1 MAIGPEQFEQ
11 KFLEEVAH
19 AEVTLDRKLKDAIG
33 RKYNDAIYIDVPS
46 GLSAKA
52 FKILKEKYIEAGW
65 DDVVWN
71 SDQRDG
77 ESLTFRFKKK

>member
-1 MAIGPEQFEQ
+1 MAIGPELFEQ

-19 AEVTLDRKLKDAIG
+19 AEITLDRKLKDIIG
-33 RKYNDAIYIDVPS
+33 RTHNDAIYLDVPS
-46 GLSAKA
+46 GLS
-52 FKILKEKYIEAGW
+52 FKVFKVLKEKYIEAGW

>member
-11 KFLEEVAH
+11 KFLEEVAL

-33 RKYNDAIYIDVPS
+33 RKYNDAIYLDVPS
-46 GLSAKA
+46 GLSVKA
-52 FKILKEKYIEAGW
+52 FNVLKEKYIDAGW
-65 DDVVWN
+65 ADVTWK

-77 ESLTFRFKKK
+77 DSLTFYFKK